1 MVVRVSGFHYGVI
14 VRYACGNCA
23 LTMGLLCVNYG
34 VIVR

>member
-23 LTMGLLCVNYG
+23 LTMSMFEV
-34 VIVR
+34 VTS